1 MHTSTQ
7 GRMESIPAENSLR
20 VQTSLDREDF
30 DSPGTEVLELTP
42 LLQTTL
48 DVEKQIQLFAKAI
61 QNHLDVDG
69 VKYLN
74 SDAAI
79 SFLNGIEAT
88 HQATY
93 DLKLE
98 DSPLGSLR
106 FYREMPFARAELK
119 KLENLLCGLVYPLR
133 NALTYLEALRLA
145 SHDPLTGVQNRLAL
159 QTAVER
165 EIDLAGRQ
173 EAPLSLLLIDA
184 DHFKRFNDDFGHA
197 FGDDVLRTLAQ
208 TAATTIRRSDLLF
221 RYGGEEFVVLA
232 SHTHADG
239 ARLLAERIREAV
251 ASITTIRGRKVSLG
265 VSIGIAELARGESP
279 DALFLRADD
288 AMYRAKT
295 GGRNRVEVAD

>member
-7 GRMESIPAENSLR
+7 GRMESIPADNSLR
-20 VQTSLDREDF
+20 VQTSLEREDF
-30 DSPGTEVLELTP
+30 DTPGTEVLELTP

-48 DVEKQIQLFAKAI
+48 DVEQQIQLFAKAI
-61 QNHLDVDG
+61 RNHLNVEG
-69 VKYLN
+69 VRYLN
-74 SDAAI
+74 SDAAV
-79 SFLNGIEAT
+79 SVLNGVEAT

-98 DSPLGSLR
+98 NAPLGSLR
-106 FYREMPFARAELK
+106 FYREMPFVHAELK

-133 NALTYLEALRLA
+133 NALSYLEALRLA

-165 EIDLAGRQ
+165 EIDLAARQ
-173 EAPLSLLLIDA
+173 ATPLSLLLIDA
-184 DHFKRFNDDFGHA
+184 DHFKRFNDDFGHV

-232 SHTHADG
+232 SHTHSEG

-251 ASITTIRGRKVSLG
+251 ASITTIRGRKVSLS
-265 VSIGIAELARGESP
+265 VSIGIAEFAKGESP

-288 AMYRAKT
+288 AMYRAKSD
-295 GGRNRVEVAD
+295 GRNRVEIAD

>member
-7 GRMESIPAENSLR
+7 GRMESIPADNSLR
-20 VQTSLDREDF
+20 VQTSLEREDF
-30 DSPGTEVLELTP
+30 DTPGTEVLELTP

-48 DVEKQIQLFAKAI
+48 DVEQQIQLFAKAI
-61 QNHLDVDG
+61 RNHLNVDG
-69 VKYLN
+69 VRYLN
-74 SDAAI
+74 SDAAV
-79 SFLNGIEAT
+79 SVLNGVEAT

-98 DSPLGSLR
+98 NAPLGSLR
-106 FYREMPFARAELK
+106 FYREMPFAHPELK

-133 NALTYLEALRLA
+133 NALSYLEALRLA

-173 EAPLSLLLIDA
+173 ATPLSLLLIDA
-184 DHFKRFNDDFGHA
+184 DHFKRFNDEFGHV

-232 SHTHADG
+232 SHTHSEG

-251 ASITTIRGRKVSLG
+251 ASITTIRGRKVSLS
-265 VSIGIAELARGESP
+265 VSIGIAELAKGESP
-279 DALFLRADD
+279 DALFLRADN

-295 GGRNRVEVAD
+295 DGRNRVEVAD